1 MLNLSQGYNSM
12 KYKAIIWDFGGV
24 ITSSPFD
31 AFNEFEEVNGLP
43 KDIIRTINSEN
54 PDMNAWA
61 QFESNSITIDQ
72 FDDLFLKEAKA
83 KGFDIKGRDII
94 KLLKGSIRENM
105 VSFLRELKSNF
116 KLGCITN
123 NVKPSSEENTDNETK
138 EAMSIFDHVIESSI
152 VGIRKPNPEI
162 YMMSCDALNVS
173 PDQCIYLDDLGIN
186 LKPARELGMTTIK
199 VIQPEDAIQEV
210 RNLLK

>member
-1 MLNLSQGYNSM
+1 M

-24 ITSSPFD
+24 ITSSPFE
-31 AFNEFEEVNGLP
+31 AFNQFEEANGLP

-54 PDMNAWA
+54 PDTNAWA
-61 QFESNSITIDQ
+61 KFESNSITIDV
-72 FDDLFLKEAKA
+72 FNDLFLKEAKA

-94 KLLKGSIRENM
+94 KLLKGSIRKNM
-105 VSFLRELKSNF
+105 VSFLRELKSDF

-123 NVKPSSEENTDNETK
+123 NVKSSSEENNDNETK
-138 EAMSIFDHVIESSI
+138 EAMSLFDHVIESSI
-152 VGIRKPNPEI
+152 VGIRKPNPDI

>member
-1 MLNLSQGYNSM
+1 M

-24 ITSSPFD
+24 ITSSPFE
-31 AFNEFEEVNGLP
+31 AFNDFEEANGLP

-61 QFESNSITIDQ
+61 QFESNSITIDE
-72 FDDLFLKEAKA
+72 FNDLFLKEAKA
-83 KGFDIKGRDII
+83 KGFDIKGKDII

-105 VSFLRELKSNF
+105 VSFLRELKSDF

-123 NVKPSSEENTDNETK
+123 NVKSSSEENTDNETE

>member
-1 MLNLSQGYNSM
+1 M

-105 VSFLRELKSNF
+105 VSFLRELKADF

-123 NVKPSSEENTDNETK
+123 NVKPSSEDNTDNETK

>member
-1 MLNLSQGYNSM
+1 M

-24 ITSSPFD
+24 ITYRPFD
-31 AFNEFEEVNGLP
+31 AFYEFEEVNGLP

-105 VSFLRELKSNF
+105 VSFLRELKSDF

>member
-1 MLNLSQGYNSM
+1 M

-24 ITSSPFD
+24 ITSSPFE
-31 AFNEFEEVNGLP
+31 AFNQFEEANGLP

-54 PDMNAWA
+54 PDTNAWA
-61 QFESNSITIDQ
+61 KFESNSITIDV
-72 FDDLFLKEAKA
+72 FNDLFLKEAKA

-94 KLLKGSIRENM
+94 KLLKGSIRKNM
-105 VSFLRELKSNF
+105 VSFLRELKSDF

-123 NVKPSSEENTDNETK
+123 NVKSSSEENNDNETK
-138 EAMSIFDHVIESSI
+138 EAMSLFDHVIESSI

-162 YMMSCDALNVS
+162 YMMSCDALKVS

-210 RNLLK
+210 RNLLQ

>member
-1 MLNLSQGYNSM
+1 M

-24 ITSSPFD
+24 ITSSPFE
-31 AFNEFEEVNGLP
+31 AFNNFEETNGLP

-61 QFESNSITIDQ
+61 QFESNSITIDE
-72 FDDLFLKEAKA
+72 FNDLFLKEAKA

-105 VSFLRELKSNF
+105 VSFLRELKSDF

-123 NVKPSSEENTDNETK
+123 NVKSSSEENTDNETK

>member
-1 MLNLSQGYNSM
+1 M

-24 ITSSPFD
+24 ITSSPFE
-31 AFNEFEEVNGLP
+31 AFNQFEEANGLP

-54 PDMNAWA
+54 PDTNAWA
-61 QFESNSITIDQ
+61 KFESDSITIDV
-72 FDDLFLKEAKA
+72 FNDLFLKEAKA

-94 KLLKGSIRENM
+94 KLLKGSIRKNM
-105 VSFLRELKSNF
+105 VSFLRELKSDF

-123 NVKPSSEENTDNETK
+123 NVKSSSEENNDNETK
-138 EAMSIFDHVIESSI
+138 EAMSLFDHVIESSI

-162 YMMSCDALNVS
+162 YMMSCDALKVS

>member
-1 MLNLSQGYNSM
+1 M

-24 ITSSPFD
+24 ITSSPFE
-31 AFNEFEEVNGLP
+31 AFNKFEEANGLP

-54 PDMNAWA
+54 SDMNAWA

-72 FDDLFLKEAKA
+72 FNDLFLKEAKA

-105 VSFLRELKSNF
+105 VSFLRELKSDF

-210 RNLLK
+210 KNILK

>member
-1 MLNLSQGYNSM
+1 M
-12 KYKAIIWDFGGV
+12 KYKAILWDFGGV
-24 ITSSPFD
+24 ITSSPFE
-31 AFNEFEEVNGLP
+31 AFNNFEEANGLP

-61 QFESNSITIDQ
+61 QFESNSITIDE
-72 FDDLFLKEAKA
+72 FNDLFLKEAKA
-83 KGFDIKGRDII
+83 KGFDIKGKDII

-105 VSFLRELKSNF
+105 VSFLRELKSDF

-123 NVKPSSEENTDNETK
+123 NVKSSSEENTDNETE
-138 EAMSIFDHVIESSI
+138 EAMSIFDHVIESSV

-162 YMMSCDALNVS
+162 YVMSCDALNVS

-199 VIQPEDAIQEV
+199 VIKPEDAIQEV

>member
-1 MLNLSQGYNSM
+1 M

-24 ITSSPFD
+24 ITSSPFE
-31 AFNEFEEVNGLP
+31 AFNQFEEVNGLP

-54 PDMNAWA
+54 PDTNAWA
-61 QFESNSITIDQ
+61 KFESDSITIDV
-72 FDDLFLKEAKA
+72 FNDLFLKEAKA

-94 KLLKGSIRENM
+94 KLLKGSIRKNM
-105 VSFLRELKSNF
+105 VNFLRELKSDF

-123 NVKPSSEENTDNETK
+123 NVKSSSEENNDNETK
-138 EAMSIFDHVIESSI
+138 EAMSLFDHVIESSI

-162 YMMSCDALNVS
+162 YMMSCDALKVS

-199 VIQPEDAIQEV
+199 VIHPEDAIQEV

>member
-1 MLNLSQGYNSM
+1 M

-24 ITSSPFD
+24 ITSSPFE
-31 AFNEFEEVNGLP
+31 AFNQFEEANGLP

-54 PDMNAWA
+54 PNTNAWA
-61 QFESNSITIDQ
+61 KFESNSITIDV
-72 FDDLFLKEAKA
+72 FNDLFLKEAKA
-83 KGFDIKGRDII
+83 KGFDIKGIDII
-94 KLLKGSIRENM
+94 KLLKGSIRKNM
-105 VSFLRELKSNF
+105 VSFLRELKSDF

-123 NVKPSSEENTDNETK
+123 NVKSSSEENNDNETK
-138 EAMSIFDHVIESSI
+138 EAMSLFDHVIESSI

-162 YMMSCDALNVS
+162 YMMSCDALKVS

>member
-1 MLNLSQGYNSM
+1 M

-24 ITSSPFD
+24 ITSSPFE
-31 AFNEFEEVNGLP
+31 AFNQFEEANGLP

-54 PDMNAWA
+54 PDTNAWA
-61 QFESNSITIDQ
+61 KFESNSITIDV
-72 FDDLFLKEAKA
+72 FNDLFLKEAKA
-83 KGFDIKGRDII
+83 KGFDIKGRDIK
-94 KLLKGSIRENM
+94 KLLKGSIRKNM
-105 VSFLRELKSNF
+105 VSFLRELKSDF

-123 NVKPSSEENTDNETK
+123 NVKSSSEENNDNETK
-138 EAMSIFDHVIESSI
+138 EAMSLFDHVIESSI

-162 YMMSCDALNVS
+162 YMMSCDALKVS

>member
-1 MLNLSQGYNSM
+1 M

-24 ITSSPFD
+24 ITSSPFE
-31 AFNEFEEVNGLP
+31 AFNNFEEENGLP

-54 PDMNAWA
+54 SDMNAWA

-72 FDDLFLKEAKA
+72 FNDLFLKEAKA

-94 KLLKGSIRENM
+94 KLLKGSIRESM
-105 VSFLRELKSNF
+105 VSFLRELKSDF

-173 PDQCIYLDDLGIN
+173 PNQCIYLDDLGIN

>member
-1 MLNLSQGYNSM
+1 M

-24 ITSSPFD
+24 ITSSPFE
-31 AFNEFEEVNGLP
+31 AFNQFEEINGLP

-54 PDMNAWA
+54 PDTNAWA
-61 QFESNSITIDQ
+61 KFESDNITIDV
-72 FDDLFLKEAKA
+72 FNDLFLKEAKA

-94 KLLKGSIRENM
+94 KLLKGSIRKNM
-105 VSFLRELKSNF
+105 VSFLRELKSDF

-123 NVKPSSEENTDNETK
+123 NVKSSSEENNDNETK
-138 EAMSIFDHVIESSI
+138 EAMSLFDHVIESSI

-162 YMMSCDALNVS
+162 YMMSCDALKVS

-199 VIQPEDAIQEV
+199 VIHPEDAIQEV

>member
-1 MLNLSQGYNSM
+1 M

-24 ITSSPFD
+24 ITSSPFE
-31 AFNEFEEVNGLP
+31 AFNQFEEANDLP

-54 PDMNAWA
+54 PDTNAWA
-61 QFESNSITIDQ
+61 KFESNSITIDV
-72 FDDLFLKEAKA
+72 FNDLFLKEAKA

-94 KLLKGSIRENM
+94 KLLKGSIRKNM
-105 VSFLRELKSNF
+105 VSFLRELKSDF

-123 NVKPSSEENTDNETK
+123 NVKSSSEENNDNETK
-138 EAMSIFDHVIESSI
+138 EAMSLFDHVIESSI

-162 YMMSCDALNVS
+162 YMMSCDALKVS

>member
-1 MLNLSQGYNSM
+1 M

-24 ITSSPFD
+24 ITSSPFE
-31 AFNEFEEVNGLP
+31 AFNQFEEANGLP

-54 PDMNAWA
+54 PDTNAWA
-61 QFESNSITIDQ
+61 KFESDSITIDV
-72 FDDLFLKEAKA
+72 FNDLFLKEAKA

-94 KLLKGSIRENM
+94 KLLKGSIRKNM
-105 VSFLRELKSNF
+105 VSFLRELKSDF

-123 NVKPSSEENTDNETK
+123 NVKSSSEENNDNETK
-138 EAMSIFDHVIESSI
+138 EAMSLFDHVIESSI

-162 YMMSCDALNVS
+162 YMMSCDALKVS

-199 VIQPEDAIQEV
+199 VIHPEDAIQEV

>member
-1 MLNLSQGYNSM
+1 M

-24 ITSSPFD
+24 ITSSPFE
-31 AFNEFEEVNGLP
+31 AFNQFEEVNGLP

-54 PDMNAWA
+54 PDTNAWA
-61 QFESNSITIDQ
+61 KFESDNITIDV
-72 FDDLFLKEAKA
+72 FNDLFLKEAKA

-94 KLLKGSIRENM
+94 KLLKGSIRKNM
-105 VSFLRELKSNF
+105 VSFLRELKSDF

-123 NVKPSSEENTDNETK
+123 NVKSSSEENNDNETK
-138 EAMSIFDHVIESSI
+138 EAMSLFDHVIESSI

-162 YMMSCDALNVS
+162 YMMSCDALKVS

>member
-1 MLNLSQGYNSM
+1 M

-24 ITSSPFD
+24 ITSSPFE
-31 AFNEFEEVNGLP
+31 AFNQFEEVNGLP

-54 PDMNAWA
+54 PDTNAWA
-61 QFESNSITIDQ
+61 KFESDNITIDV
-72 FDDLFLKEAKA
+72 FNDLFLKEAKA
-83 KGFDIKGRDII
+83 KGFNIKGRDII
-94 KLLKGSIRENM
+94 KLLKGSIRKNM
-105 VSFLRELKSNF
+105 VSFLRELKSDF

-123 NVKPSSEENTDNETK
+123 NVKSSSEENNDNETK
-138 EAMSIFDHVIESSI
+138 EAMSLFDHVIESSI

-162 YMMSCDALNVS
+162 YMMSCDALKVS

-199 VIQPEDAIQEV
+199 VIHPEDAIQEV

>member
-1 MLNLSQGYNSM
+1 M

-31 AFNEFEEVNGLP
+31 AFNEFEDVNGLP

>member
-1 MLNLSQGYNSM
+1 M

-24 ITSSPFD
+24 ITSSPFE
-31 AFNEFEEVNGLP
+31 AFNQFEEANGLP

-54 PDMNAWA
+54 PDTNAWA
-61 QFESNSITIDQ
+61 KFESNSITIDV
-72 FDDLFLKEAKA
+72 FNDLFLKEAKA
-83 KGFDIKGRDII
+83 KGFDIKGIDII
-94 KLLKGSIRENM
+94 KLLKGSIRKNM
-105 VSFLRELKSNF
+105 VSFLRELKSDF

-123 NVKPSSEENTDNETK
+123 NVKSSSEENNDNETK
-138 EAMSIFDHVIESSI
+138 EAMSLFDHIIESSI

-199 VIQPEDAIQEV
+199 VIHPEDAIQEV

>member
-1 MLNLSQGYNSM
+1 M

-24 ITSSPFD
+24 ITSSPFE
-31 AFNEFEEVNGLP
+31 AFNEFEEANSLP
-43 KDIIRTINSEN
+43 NDIIRTINSEN

-61 QFESNSITIDQ
+61 QFESNSITIGQ
-72 FDDLFLKEAKA
+72 FNDLFLKEAKA

-105 VSFLRELKSNF
+105 VSFLRELKSDF

-123 NVKPSSEENTDNETK
+123 NVKSSSQENTDNET
-138 EAMSIFDHVIESSI
+138 EEVMSIFDHVIESSI

-199 VIQPEDAIQEV
+199 VMQPEDAIQEV

>member
-1 MLNLSQGYNSM
+1 M

-24 ITSSPFD
+24 ITSSPFET
-31 AFNEFEEVNGLP
+31 FNEFEKTYDLP

-61 QFESNSITIDQ
+61 QFESNSITIDE
-72 FDDLFLKEAKA
+72 FNDLFLKEAKA

-105 VSFLRELKSNF
+105 VSFLRELKSDF

-123 NVKPSSEENTDNETK
+123 NVKSSSQENTDNET
-138 EAMSIFDHVIESSI
+138 EEVMSIFDHVIESSI

-186 LKPARELGMTTIK
+186 LKPARELGMMTIK

>member
-1 MLNLSQGYNSM
+1 M

-24 ITSSPFD
+24 ITSSPFE
-31 AFNEFEEVNGLP
+31 AFNKFEEANGLP

-61 QFESNSITIDQ
+61 QFESNSITIDE
-72 FDDLFLKEAKA
+72 FNDLFLKEAKA

-105 VSFLRELKSNF
+105 VSFLRELKSDF

>member
-1 MLNLSQGYNSM
+1 M

-24 ITSSPFD
+24 ITSSPFN

-72 FDDLFLKEAKA
+72 FDDLFLKEAKT

>member
-1 MLNLSQGYNSM
+1 M

-72 FDDLFLKEAKA
+72 FNDLFLKEAKA

-105 VSFLRELKSNF
+105 VSFLRELKSDF

>member
-1 MLNLSQGYNSM
+1 M

-24 ITSSPFD
+24 ITSSPFE
-31 AFNEFEEVNGLP
+31 AFNQFEEANGLP

-54 PDMNAWA
+54 PDTNAWA
-61 QFESNSITIDQ
+61 KFESNSITIDI
-72 FDDLFLKEAKA
+72 FNDLFLKEAKA

-94 KLLKGSIRENM
+94 KLLKGSIRKNM
-105 VSFLRELKSNF
+105 VSFLRELKSDF

-123 NVKPSSEENTDNETK
+123 NVKSSSEENNDNETK
-138 EAMSIFDHVIESSI
+138 EAMSLFDHVIESSI

-162 YMMSCDALNVS
+162 YMMSCDALKVS

>member
-1 MLNLSQGYNSM
+1 M

-24 ITSSPFD
+24 ITSSPFE
-31 AFNEFEEVNGLP
+31 AFNQFEEANGLP

-54 PDMNAWA
+54 PDTNAWA
-61 QFESNSITIDQ
+61 KFESNSITIDV
-72 FDDLFLKEAKA
+72 FNDLFLKEAKA

-94 KLLKGSIRENM
+94 KLLKGSIRKNM
-105 VSFLRELKSNF
+105 VSFLRELKSDF

-123 NVKPSSEENTDNETK
+123 NVKSSSEENNDNETK
-138 EAMSIFDHVIESSI
+138 EAMSLFDHIIESSI

-162 YMMSCDALNVS
+162 YMMSCDALKVI

-186 LKPARELGMTTIK
+186 LNPARELGMTTIK

>member
-1 MLNLSQGYNSM
+1 M

-24 ITSSPFD
+24 ITSSPFE
-31 AFNEFEEVNGLP
+31 AFNNFEEANGLP

-61 QFESNSITIDQ
+61 QFESNSITIDE
-72 FDDLFLKEAKA
+72 FNDLFLKEAKA

-105 VSFLRELKSNF
+105 VSFLRELKSDF

-123 NVKPSSEENTDNETK
+123 NVKSSSEENTDNETE

>member
-1 MLNLSQGYNSM
+1 M

-31 AFNEFEEVNGLP
+31 AFNEFEEVNGLR

>member
-1 MLNLSQGYNSM
+1 M

-24 ITSSPFD
+24 ITSSPFE
-31 AFNEFEEVNGLP
+31 AFNDFEEANGLP

-54 PDMNAWA
+54 SDMNAWA

-72 FDDLFLKEAKA
+72 FNDLFLKEAKA

-105 VSFLRELKSNF
+105 VSFLRELKSDF

>member
-1 MLNLSQGYNSM
+1 M

-61 QFESNSITIDQ
+61 QFESNSITINQ

-152 VGIRKPNPEI
+152 AGIRKPNPEI

-186 LKPARELGMTTIK
+186 LKPTRELGMTTIK

>member
-1 MLNLSQGYNSM
+1 M

-24 ITSSPFD
+24 ITSSPFE
-31 AFNEFEEVNGLP
+31 AFNEFEEANSLP

-72 FDDLFLKEAKA
+72 FNDLFLKEAKA

-105 VSFLRELKSNF
+105 VIFLRELKSDF

-123 NVKPSSEENTDNETK
+123 NVKSSSQENTDNET
-138 EAMSIFDHVIESSI
+138 EEVMSIFDHLIESSI
-152 VGIRKPNPEI
+152 VGIRKPNPKI

>member
-1 MLNLSQGYNSM
+1 M

-24 ITSSPFD
+24 ITSSPFE
-31 AFNEFEEVNGLP
+31 AFNEFEEANSLP

-61 QFESNSITIDQ
+61 QFESNSITIDE
-72 FDDLFLKEAKA
+72 FNDLFLKEAKA

-105 VSFLRELKSNF
+105 VSFLRELKSDF

-123 NVKPSSEENTDNETK
+123 NVKSSSQENTDSET
-138 EAMSIFDHVIESSI
+138 EEVMSIFDHVIESSI

>member
-1 MLNLSQGYNSM
+1 M
-12 KYKAIIWDFGGV
+12 KYKAIIWDFGDV

>member
-1 MLNLSQGYNSM
+1 M

-105 VSFLRELKSNF
+105 VSFLRELKADF

-123 NVKPSSEENTDNETK
+123 NVKPSSEENTDIETK

>member
-1 MLNLSQGYNSM
+1 M

-31 AFNEFEEVNGLP
+31 AFNEFEDVNGLP

-210 RNLLK
+210 RNLLR